1 MPKALTRLPDWDRR
15 LARVT
20 EKHMALPGVWGESDC
35 LLTVA
40 DAIEAV
46 TGKDLAVR
54 IRGKY
59 SSEIGAAKLMRRRG
73 CANVEEVLAK
83 RFPPVGRLL
92 AKRGDVGTVERQ
104 GVLAAGYITEYGMA
118 VKTERGLEF
127 VPQTDIRSAYQV
139 G

>member
-1 MPKALTRLPDWDRR
+1 MPRVLTRLPDWDRR

-20 EKHMALPGVWGESDC
+20 EKHLTLPGAWGESDC

-40 DAIEAV
+40 DAVEAV
-46 TGKDLAVR
+46 TGQDPAAR

-73 CANVEEVLAK
+73 CADAEMVLAK
-83 RFPPVGRLL
+83 LFLPVGRLL
-92 AKRGDVGTVERQ
+92 AQRGDVGTVERG
-104 GVLAAGYITEYGMA
+104 GVIAAGYVTEYGFA
-118 VKTERGLEF
+118 VKTDRGLEF
-127 VPQTDIRSAYQV
+127 LPQTEIRSAFKI